1 MTEVQATSAASDAG
15 QPAEELKSGPG
26 WPMRTLLF
34 LKDHPTLTMAL
45 IPLIVVSL
53 GALLAPWLPLED
65 PLRGNVVKRFLPP
78 GEEGYFLGTDSL
90 GRDIFS
96 RLVWGGR
103 VSITTGVG
111 ANIGVTVVAVFF
123 ALIAGYLGGRT
134 DAVIMRMV
142 DVGLAFPGLLLA
154 LALLA
159 VLGQGVINLV
169 IAIALASVPLNVRFF
184 RAEVLRVR
192 GAQYVEAARVLGYS
206 NLRIMFREIL
216 PNVMPLILTVTAIHA
231 TGFFVVTAGFS
242 LLGLGIEPPR
252 PDWGSMI
259 GEGITAIYEAPT
271 VLLGPTVLIT
281 IIAISFN
288 VMGDEVQKILSPRES
303 QI

>member
-1 MTEVQATSAASDAG
+1 MTEVQAT
-15 QPAEELKSGPG
+15 PAVPDDPRLADELESGLG
-26 WPMRTLLF
+26 WPKRTLLF
-34 LKDHPTLTMAL
+34 LKDHPTLTIAL

-78 GEEGYFLGTDSL
+78 GEEGYFWEPIAWAGTSS
-90 GRDIFS
+90 RDWSGAGECQSQPAS
-96 RLVWGGR
+96 RQT
-103 VSITTGVG
+103 S
-111 ANIGVTVVAVFF
+111 GVTVVAVFF

-192 GAQYVEAARVLGYS
+192 GAQYIEAARILGYS

-231 TGFFVVTAGFS
+231 TSFFVVTAGFS